1 MILVTAFLKNGLVEG
16 KRAGDFGIYDLWFM
30 IFTKERLYAFTK
42 NQRNKTTQKQLYIF
56 TKNKKC
62 HNDFTTSRFYD
73 FTTAQVFHWAN
84 CANS

>member
-16 KRAGDFGIYDLWFM
+16 KRVGDFGIYDLWFM

-56 TKNKKC
+56 TKNQSHK
-62 HNDFTTSRFYD
+62 TTQRQRYTPS
-73 FTTAQVFHWAN
+73 TTITISPFGGWVV
-84 CANS
+84 